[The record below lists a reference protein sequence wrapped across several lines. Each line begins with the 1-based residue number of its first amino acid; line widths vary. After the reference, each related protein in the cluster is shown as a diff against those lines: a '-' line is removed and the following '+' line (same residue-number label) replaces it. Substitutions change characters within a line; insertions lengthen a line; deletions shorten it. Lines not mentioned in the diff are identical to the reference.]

1 MNKLNNFF
9 KNHGFKL
16 ITILLVLVYFKSC
29 SVDSELTLVKKELRI
44 KHESIEQI
52 KKSIELLPNKTDLQI
67 EGLKSEKR
75 MIQGTDRKMLD
86 VQRQNQIEKEIKEL
100 ESK

>member
-1 MNKLNNFF
+1 MNKFNLFF
-9 KNHGFKL
+9 ETHGTKL
-16 ITILLVLVYFKSC
+16 ILLFVLLTWLKSC
-29 SVDSELTLVKKELRI
+29 SIDSELTIVKKELR
-44 KHESIEQI
+44 KEQQI
-52 KKSIELLPNKTDLQI
+52 INKLPNRVDVQI